1 MYAQTPPMPHLQ
13 HTPSFAKT
21 NTHFEPDHRMP
32 DSTPPLI
39 SPLPHR
45 VILCRHTFICKKNFN
60 INMRSNTAQSGL
72 SAFLQK
78 KIKKNFVNSKS
89 VYTFAVY

>member
-1 MYAQTPPMPHLQ
+1 
-13 HTPSFAKT
+13 
-21 NTHFEPDHRMP
+21 
-32 DSTPPLI
+32 
-39 SPLPHR
+39 
-45 VILCRHTFICKKNFN
+45 
-60 INMRSNTAQSGL
+60 MRSNTAQSGL